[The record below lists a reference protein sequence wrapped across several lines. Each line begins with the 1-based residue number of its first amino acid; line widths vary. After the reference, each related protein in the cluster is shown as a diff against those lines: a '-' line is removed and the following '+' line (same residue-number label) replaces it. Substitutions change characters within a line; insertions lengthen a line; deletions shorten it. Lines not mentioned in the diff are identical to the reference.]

1 MVRAMYRLVLVAV
14 VVASTACTQTEN
26 SRPLTLEY
34 ITQAILQ
41 PSCGQVTCHSSFR
54 RQSGFAF
61 DSNEMSRLALPQLV
75 MPNEPQSSLL
85 YTVLT
90 RPVAR
95 MPLDSPL
102 QQKDIDLIEQW
113 IAEGA
118 EGLEAP

>member
-1 MVRAMYRLVLVAV
+1 MVRAMYRLVLVA

-26 SRPLTLEY
+26 SRPETFEY

-41 PSCGQVTCHSSFR
+41 PSCSQVTCHSSFR

-61 DSNEMSRLALPQLV
+61 DTNEMSRLALQQLV
-75 MPNEPQSSLL
+75 TPNEPESSLL

-90 RPVAR
+90 RTVAR

-102 QQKDIDLIEQW
+102 QQKDIDLIRSW
-113 IAEGA
+113 IAGGA